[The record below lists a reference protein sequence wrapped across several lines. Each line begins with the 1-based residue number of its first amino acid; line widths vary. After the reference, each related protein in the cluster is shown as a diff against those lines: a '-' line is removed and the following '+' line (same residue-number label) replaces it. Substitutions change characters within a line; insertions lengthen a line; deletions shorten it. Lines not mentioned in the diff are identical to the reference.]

1 MNSPHLQCRAG
12 LVESSEHRSPT
23 VADVTSRAEHDAY
36 TTELALAAGRGD
48 HRALESFIR
57 ETQRDV
63 WRFVAHLSSVSSADD
78 LSQETYLRAM
88 KSLPRFAAQSSAR
101 TWLLSIAR
109 RVVVDQV
116 RSAMTRPRLV
126 GSDDWIAVADSV
138 HAASAPSVNVC
149 EDLVEVRML
158 LAGLPAER
166 RETLILTQVLGLSY
180 EETAQVCGC
189 PVGTVRSRVA
199 RAREQLIASSRADG
213 QNTG

>member
-1 MNSPHLQCRAG
+1 M
-12 LVESSEHRSPT
+12 
-23 VADVTSRAEHDAY
+23 TSRAEHDAH

-63 WRFVAHLSSVSSADD
+63 WRFLAHLSSVPAADD
-78 LSQETYLRAM
+78 LTQETYLRAM

-116 RSAMTRPRLV
+116 RSALSRPRLV
-126 GSDDWIAVADSV
+126 GSDDWIAAADAAQ
-138 HAASAPSVNVC
+138 AASAPPRNGS

-158 LAGLPAER
+158 LAALPADR
-166 RETLILTQVLGLSY
+166 REALVLTQVLGLSY
-180 EETAQVCGC
+180 EEAANVCGC
-189 PVGTVRSRVA
+189 PIGTVRSRVA
-199 RAREQLIASSRADG
+199 RAREQLISATRADG